1 MKAAALALLA
11 AAAQAATA
19 APISEVVYDPKQV
32 IRIPVARG
40 VPTHVLLEPGET
52 ITTDL
57 AAGLASVCRSAAKN
71 SVSPTTQGG
80 ADAPPMDAWDLC
92 GPKGQGSI
100 FVKPVGPATL
110 PNPVA
115 FQTNRRNYALQFDV
129 VANPAQASRR
139 VEIRSAPAGQAGGPD
154 QDMRRRLAAAQEM
167 LPTEQ
172 EIIEQ
177 RLSLRPIVANGDY
190 SKAWGQGSEDIVPA
204 AVWDDGA
211 STYLEY
217 PGHMP
222 VPAVFEVLPGGKEQ
236 QVNPRFDPRFNLLV
250 VDRVA
255 RGLMLR
261 RGDSQVVSITNQAFD
276 VQGRGAPKGSVA
288 EGVQRI
294 VRDKR
299 TGGFREDGR

>member
-1 MKAAALALLA
+1 MRGAALALLA
-11 AAAQAATA
+11 AAAQAAMA

-32 IRIPVARG
+32 IHIPVARG
-40 VPTHVLLEPGET
+40 IPTHVLLEPGET

-71 SVSPTTQGG
+71 STSPTTQS

-100 FVKPVGPATL
+100 FVKPVGASKL
-110 PNPVA
+110 GNPVS

-139 VEIRSAPAGQAGGPD
+139 VEIRSVPAEDAGGPE
-154 QDMRRRLAAAQEM
+154 QDMRRRLAAAREL
-167 LPTEQ
+167 LPTEE

-177 RLSLRPIVANGDY
+177 RLSLRPRVVNGDY
-190 SKAWGQGSEDIVPA
+190 TKAWAKGSEDIVPV

-211 STYLEY
+211 QTYLEY
-217 PGHMP
+217 PGNMP
-222 VPAVFEVLPGGKEQ
+222 IPAVFEVLPGGKEQ
-236 QVNPRFDPRFNLLV
+236 QVNPRFDPRFNLYV

-261 RGDSQVVSITNQAFD
+261 RGDSQVVSLVNQSFD
-276 VQGRGAPKGSVA
+276 VQGRGAVKGSVA

-299 TGGFREDGR
+299 TGTFREDGR

>member
-1 MKAAALALLA
+1 VKAATLALLA
-11 AAAQAATA
+11 VAAQAALA
-19 APISEVVYDPKQV
+19 APIQEVVYDPKKV
-32 IRIPVARG
+32 IHIPVARG

-57 AAGLASVCRSAAKN
+57 AAGLASVCRTAAKN
-71 SVSPTTQGG
+71 STGSSSAQS

-92 GPKGQGSI
+92 GPRGQGSI
-100 FVKPVGPATL
+100 FVKPVGASTL
-110 PNPVA
+110 ANPVS
-115 FQTNRRNYALQFDV
+115 FQTNRRSYSLQFDV
-129 VANPAQASRR
+129 VSNPAQASRR
-139 VEIRSAPAGQAGGPD
+139 VEIRSTPAEEAGGAN
-154 QDMRRRLAAAQEM
+154 QEMLRRLAAAREL
-167 LPTEQ
+167 LPSED

-177 RLSLRPIVANGDY
+177 RLSMRPRVVNGDY
-190 SKAWGQGSEDIVPA
+190 SKAWAAGSEDIVPV

-217 PGHMP
+217 PGNMP

-261 RGDSQVVSITNQAFD
+261 RGDSQVVSLTNQAFD
-276 VQGRGAPKGSVA
+276 VQGRGPVKGSVA

-294 VRDKR
+294 VRDRR
-299 TGGFREDGR
+299 TGSFPEESR